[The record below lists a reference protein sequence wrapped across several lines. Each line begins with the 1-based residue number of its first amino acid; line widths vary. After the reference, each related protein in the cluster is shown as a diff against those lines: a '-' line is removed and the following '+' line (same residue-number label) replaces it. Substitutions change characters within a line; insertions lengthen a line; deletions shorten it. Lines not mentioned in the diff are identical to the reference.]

1 MAESKKPTILGLRI
15 SHGTAVLYKSVV
27 VVHGYQKNRHRW
39 YLTTLLQLQYYRIWE
54 DRVLEIYKEHAENYL

>member
-27 VVHGYQKNRHRW
+27 VVHGYQKNRR
-39 YLTTLLQLQYYRIWE
+39 R
-54 DRVLEIYKEHAENYL
+54 